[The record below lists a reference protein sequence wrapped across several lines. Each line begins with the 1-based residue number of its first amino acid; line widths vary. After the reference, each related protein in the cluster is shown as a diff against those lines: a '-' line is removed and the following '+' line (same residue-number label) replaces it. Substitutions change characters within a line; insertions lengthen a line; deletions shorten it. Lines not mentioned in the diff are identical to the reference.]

1 MDLIHK
7 KPIYNS
13 NVNQDIKLLKK
24 RKYILIH

>member
-24 RKYILIH
+24 ENIILIH